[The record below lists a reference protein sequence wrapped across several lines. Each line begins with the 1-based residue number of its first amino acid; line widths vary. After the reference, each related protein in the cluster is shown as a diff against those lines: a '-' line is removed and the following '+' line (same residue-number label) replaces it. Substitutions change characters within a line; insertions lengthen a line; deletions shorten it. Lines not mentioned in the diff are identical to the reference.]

1 MDKFTHYLVSQIV
14 DNPEAVR
21 VEVVPGDNDYQ
32 IIQVTVD
39 PKDMGKIIGKSGR
52 TIAAIRDLVKVM
64 AIKNNQ
70 RVRVVLIEPEA
81 PIETDPVS
89 PPGSDPAPPADK
101 S

>member
-1 MDKFTHYLVSQIV
+1 MDKLTHYLVSHIV
-14 DNPEAVR
+14 DNPEAVK
-21 VEVVPGDNDYQ
+21 VEIVAGDNDYQ

-64 AIKNNQ
+64 AIKKNQ
-70 RVRVVLIEPEA
+70 RVRVVLIEP
-81 PIETDPVS
+81 IETDPLS
-89 PPGSDPAPPADK
+89 PPDSNQELPADK